1 MDDTGGGTHC
11 QQFIVAG
18 AESTRQKAARQ
29 LAGEADRQTRKGTV
43 YHVLALEGFLAG
55 VCHGQNCFYM
65 GPFSI
70 LATTW
75 QVDLKEEKKSRE
87 ER

>member
-1 MDDTGGGTHC
+1 M
-11 QQFIVAG
+11 
-18 AESTRQKAARQ
+18 
-29 LAGEADRQTRKGTV
+29 

-75 QVDLKEEKKSRE
+75 QVDLKEEKNL
-87 ER
+87 ERGKVKRLFFLSKQDDRWQEKRGNEKLKKY